1 MGKGAIN
8 DPAYSWGG
16 LIKRMAATGH
26 QIASHTWS
34 HQRLTTLSETHF
46 RNQMHFN
53 EAALADLL
61 GYFPTY
67 MRPPYSSSNDTTDR
81 WLGELG
87 YHVTYFNLDTEGYLH
102 DSPGLIQ
109 ESKDIW
115 DDAVEGQDPKTAKWL
130 QIEHDIVFQS
140 VYNFTEHAL
149 ESLFRN
155 GFRSVTVGE
164 CLGDAKENWYRK
176 V

>member
-1 MGKGAIN
+1 
-8 DPAYSWGG
+8 
-16 LIKRMAATGH
+16 MADSGH

-34 HQRLTTLSETHF
+34 HQRLTQLSEEHF
-46 RNQMHFN
+46 RNQVLFN
-53 EAALADLL
+53 EVALSDLL

-67 MRPPYSSSNDTTDR
+67 LRPPYSASNDTTDR

-102 DSPGLIQ
+102 DSPSLIQ

-115 DDAVEGQDPKTAKWL
+115 DDAVEGQDPKDTKWL
-130 QIEHDIVFQS
+130 QIEHDTVFQS
-140 VYNFTEHAL
+140 VYNFTEYAL
-149 ESLFRN
+149 KSLFKN

-164 CLGDAKENWYRK
+164 CLGDAPENWYRK

>member
-1 MGKGAIN
+1 
-8 DPAYSWGG
+8 
-16 LIKRMAATGH
+16 MAATGH

-34 HQRLTTLSETHF
+34 HQHLTALNEAQF
-46 RNQMHFN
+46 RNQMYFN
-53 EAALADLL
+53 EVAIADLL

-67 MRPPYSSSNDTTDR
+67 MRPPYSDSNDRTDR

-102 DSPGLIQ
+102 NEPNLIQ
-109 ESKDIW
+109 QSKKIW
-115 DDAVEGQDPKTAKWL
+115 DDAVEKRDPKTTKWL
-130 QIEHDIVFQS
+130 QIEHDTVFQS
-140 VYNFTEHAL
+140 VANFTEYAL
-149 ESLFRN
+149 KSLFRN

-164 CLGDAKENWYRK
+164 CLGDARENWYRS